1 MPFPARRAEDLRMT
15 TQSFMRE
22 EARELTWGWWLLVL
36 TGVLSIAAG
45 VIVLGKPGDSL
56 ATLAVI
62 SGIFLLVDGIFE
74 LAVSLMRTTANRGL
88 TALLGVLTVIVGV
101 MLIRHPIA
109 GVAAIALLIGIWLI
123 SIGVVRFVA
132 AFGEENRRGWQI
144 AAAVIEVIAGIVIV
158 SSPDIGF
165 ATLALLTGIAFIVN
179 GIGLIALGW
188 SMHKLRTAVTAPAA
202 QPAQPRPPGV
212 RAGAAT

>member
-1 MPFPARRAEDLRMT
+1 MPVPARRAEDLRMT
-15 TQSFMRE
+15 TESFMRE
-22 EARELTWGWWLLVL
+22 ETRELTWGWWLLVL

-62 SGIFLLVDGIFE
+62 SGIFLLADGIFE
-74 LAVSLMRTTANRGL
+74 VGLSLMRSTANRGL

-109 GVAAIALLIGIWLI
+109 GVVAVALLIGIWLI
-123 SIGVVRFVA
+123 TIGVVRFVA
-132 AFGEENRRGWQI
+132 AFGEDGNHRGWQI

-158 SSPDIGF
+158 STPDIGF

-179 GIGLIALGW
+179 GIGLVALGW
-188 SMHKLRTAVTAPAA
+188 SMHTLRTEVTAP
-202 QPAQPRPPGV
+202 PAPPGV